1 MSWRTARTP
10 PMTSPAATPR
20 PPRQLPPPP
29 RTPCLPSWKEP
40 PQPPPQRPQPTR
52 GRRRGSPRPRHPPG
66 TKSVPSSRS
75 KTVKKLSRSGRGKCR
90 LLEAETETR
99 KVEAPPP
106 PPLPRPPPP
115 LHRQT
120 LRRVRHERCDDRFP
134 SLLYWLNDGVA
145 AEKWHFYFVKNYLYT
160 DFGKGQTNSGDY

>member
-29 RTPCLPSWKEP
+29 RTPCLPRWKEP
-40 PQPPPQRPQPTR
+40 PQPPPPQCPQPTR

-75 KTVKKLSRSGRGKCR
+75 KTVKKLSRSDRGKCR

-106 PPLPRPPPP
+106 PPRRPPP